1 MEHHENMTS
10 DGLTLKIDEALAD
23 RLRVRAEAAGQ
34 SVEAYA
40 LDLLWRAVE
49 QPGLKEAEAPWNG
62 APARVLR
69 DNGFGE
75 DADAYADEMDR
86 IAEEALK
93 TGGVPWEEV
102 QARLRNFGQP
112 R

>member
-1 MEHHENMTS
+1 MA
-10 DGLTLKIDEALAD
+10 DGEFILKIDAARAE
-23 RLRVRAEAAGQ
+23 RLRVLADAAGQ

-40 LDLLWRAVE
+40 LDILWRATE
-49 QPGLKEAEAPWNG
+49 RPGLEEAETSWNG
-62 APARVLR
+62 APPRVAR

-75 DADAYADEMDR
+75 DAEAYADELDR

-93 TGGVPWEEV
+93 TGGVPWEQV